1 MVVLITNVT
10 DAPGK
15 NPAQVDI
22 YNKTLA
28 PGAQIKI
35 PADLVTTKLRSLE
48 TRGLIVIGNL
58 PPWYLTA
65 KRRSKPL
72 SEAERQKRQV
82 KPVPPPLP
90 QPVLNKGPEKKDK
103 KQEVVEEPTIKR
115 G

>member
-1 MVVLITNVT
+1 MMVVLITNVT
-10 DAPGK
+10 DTGNQPTH
-15 NPAQVDI
+15 VDI

-35 PADLVTTKLRSLE
+35 PMDLVNKNLRSLE
-48 TRGLIVIGNL
+48 ERGLIAIGNL

-72 SEAERQKRQV
+72 SEEERQKRLV
-82 KPVPPPLP
+82 TPAPIKSEKPD
-90 QPVLNKGPEKKDK
+90 KKDK
-103 KQEVVEEPTIKR
+103 EQIVKK

>member
-15 NPAQVDI
+15 NSTHVDI
-22 YNKTLA
+22 YNKTIA
-28 PGAQIKI
+28 PGGQIKI
-35 PADLVTTKLRSLE
+35 PADLVTKKLRTLE
-48 TRGLIVIGNL
+48 ERGLIAIGNL

-72 SEAERQKRQV
+72 SAEERQKRLV
-82 KPVPPPLP
+82 TPLP
-90 QPVLNKGPEKKDK
+90 DSVLSKVEKPEKKDREPVAK
-103 KQEVVEEPTIKR
+103 K

>member
-15 NPAQVDI
+15 SPTQVDI

-28 PGAQIKI
+28 PGAQMQI
-35 PADLVTTKLRSLE
+35 PADLVTKKIRLLDE
-48 TRGLIVIGNL
+48 NGLIAIGNL
-58 PPWYLTA
+58 PPWYVTA

-72 SEAERQKRQV
+72 SEEERQKRIV
-82 KPVPPPLP
+82 MPPTPL
-90 QPVLNKGPEKKDK
+90 KFDKTKKEKSV
-103 KQEVVEEPTIKR
+103 ETVEELTAKK

>member
-15 NPAQVDI
+15 NSTQVDI
-22 YNKTLA
+22 YNKTLS
-28 PGAQIKI
+28 PGAQIQL
-35 PADLVTTKLRSLE
+35 PADLVTKKIRSLE
-48 TRGLIVIGNL
+48 ESGLIAIGNL

-72 SEAERQKRQV
+72 SEEEKQKRLVQ
-82 KPVPPPLP
+82 PPIPIKSEK
-90 QPVLNKGPEKKDK
+90 NKKDRLV
-103 KQEVVEEPTIKR
+103 EVSEEPVAKR